1 MSSILPYATHPGR
14 NTFLFVLSFRVRP
27 FATIFPELTVFRSRS
42 NPFEAFFEDK
52 HNQPNRKPTSAAV
65 GILPP
70 PLASVAA
77 WFSIWNALFACGDV
91 FGFFLSLQTTL

>member
-42 NPFEAFFEDK
+42 NPFEAFFED
-52 HNQPNRKPTSAAV
+52 
-65 GILPP
+65 
-70 PLASVAA
+70 
-77 WFSIWNALFACGDV
+77 
-91 FGFFLSLQTTL
+91 